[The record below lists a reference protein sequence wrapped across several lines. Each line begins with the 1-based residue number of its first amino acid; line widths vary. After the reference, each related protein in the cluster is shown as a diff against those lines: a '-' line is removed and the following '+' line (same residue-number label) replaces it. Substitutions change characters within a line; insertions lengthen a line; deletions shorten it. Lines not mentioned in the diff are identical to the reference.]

1 MQSDFSMLRDFDLSE
16 IPADELRERAIK
28 EADGIWGGNLVG
40 NRTYERVVA
49 DSAYG
54 NAAELFCIHHGG
66 MEDDKRQ
73 FRDVI
78 QNNIPFEVKC
88 TEHVGNIDR
97 VLEKLATRKMRFGNR
112 HADYAL
118 IWTNARKQGS
128 TKYEFQGVYYWSKGR
143 FWKQREL
150 A

>member
-16 IPADELRERAIK
+16 IPADELRERAIR

-54 NAAELFCIHHGG
+54 NAAELFCIHHCG

-88 TEHVGNIDR
+88 T
-97 VLEKLATRKMRFGNR
+97 
-112 HADYAL
+112 
-118 IWTNARKQGS
+118 
-128 TKYEFQGVYYWSKGR
+128 
-143 FWKQREL
+143 
-150 A
+150 